1 MTRLVRRLFAI
12 VVSVQV
18 AVGCSGNVDAA
29 AFAAG
34 EDGGATSDGGGAAR
48 DDAGSA
54 DALGEPL
61 PPYDAHA
68 HEPLF
73 LSYTRYDVPGLT
85 FPDGIAVGDID
96 GDGRGDVVVSGRAP
110 GDSLGGHLFFLHG
123 KAGGGFVEGPRIAID
138 GAPNVGRALA
148 VADVTGDGRADVIVA
163 SPPGI
168 VVFPQSTSGALG
180 ASVALT
186 QPGGAAGIRAMTVV
200 DVNGDGKLDVVA
212 IQDDNVLRVLVYLQA
227 PSGGL
232 GAGAAFDT
240 KGYSS
245 LAAADMNGDG
255 LVDIV
260 TLDSFTTT
268 WTHLQQPDG
277 TFGPPTQNTFAAG
290 EQGDEI
296 AAGDI
301 DGDGRAD
308 LVMTIN
314 GNQPRAKLAVRTQA
328 GMRSDYPTL
337 DIPTWVGIFDVDGD
351 GRNDV
356 TVLHDGFDAIGIYL
370 QKADGTLAGEEKLPY
385 LSDSVQTPNL
395 AVGDVT
401 GDGHPDL
408 AGAIDGAVLVVVNNR

>member
-1 MTRLVRRLFAI
+1 MIRLMRRLFAI

-18 AVGCSGNVDAA
+18 AVGCSGNVDDA

-34 EDGGATSDGGGAAR
+34 EDGGMSDGGGAAR

-54 DALGEPL
+54 DALGEAL

-73 LSYTRYDVPGLT
+73 LSYTRYDVPGMT
-85 FPDGIAVGDID
+85 FPDGIAIGDIN
-96 GDGRGDVVVSGRAP
+96 GDGRSDVVVSGRAP
-110 GDSLGGHLFFLHG
+110 GDSLGEHLFFLHG
-123 KAGGGFVEGPRIAID
+123 KAGGGFVEGPRIAIG
-138 GAPNVGRALA
+138 GAFNVGRALA
-148 VADVTGDGRADVIVA
+148 VADITGDGRADVIVA

-168 VVFPQSTSGALG
+168 VVFPQNTSGGLD

-186 QPGGAAGIRAMTVV
+186 QQGGAAGIRAMTLA

-212 IQDDNVLRVLVYLQA
+212 LQDDNVLRVLVYFQDR
-227 PSGGL
+227 SGGL

-240 KGYSS
+240 KGWSS

-255 LVDIV
+255 RVDIV

-268 WTHLQQPDG
+268 WTHLQGPDG
-277 TFGPPTQNTFAAG
+277 TFGPPTQNTFATG
-290 EQGDEI
+290 EQGEQL

-308 LVMTIN
+308 LVMTIG
-314 GNQPRAKLAVRTQA
+314 GNQPSAKVAALTQA
-328 GMRSDYPTL
+328 GVRTDYPTL
-337 DIPTWVGIFDVDGD
+337 DIPTWVAIFDADGD

-370 QKADGTLAGEEKLPY
+370 QKADRTLAAEQKLPY
-385 LSDSVQTPNL
+385 LSDSVQAPGL

-408 AGAIDGAVLVVVNNR
+408 AGAVDGAVLVVVNNR